1 MRHKARFFLEVME
14 LKDVIVVFPVKETAL
29 SLRALIEKN
38 GFHVSCVCALGTS
51 ALDAAQHTTQGVMVC
66 PFLMRD
72 MSAAE
77 LAEQLPNGFDVIA
90 LSKNGVEQYMGNL
103 ITLPLPMDR
112 MEFINTVAMLVNSK
126 SSFTR
131 RAEAD
136 GDYISKAKQA
146 LMSIKGMSEMQ
157 AHKFLQK
164 ESMRSGKKI
173 SAVAM
178 DILDGLA

>member
-1 MRHKARFFLEVME
+1 
-14 LKDVIVVFPVKETAL
+14 
-29 SLRALIEKN
+29 
-38 GFHVSCVCALGTS
+38 
-51 ALDAAQHTTQGVMVC
+51 
-66 PFLMRD
+66 
-72 MSAAE
+72 
-77 LAEQLPNGFDVIA
+77 
-90 LSKNGVEQYMGNL
+90 MGNL

-178 DILDGLA
+178 DILDRLA